1 MDKEEFR
8 KKLANIKEVEA
19 DSLDLELMKAAA
31 AEEDTSTISL
41 EQLKEEV
48 EYNGK
53 ISLRLPRSLHKELV
67 EKAKSEGVS
76 LNQYALFKLSKA

>member
-19 DSLDLELMKAAA
+19 DSLDLELMKAVAV
-31 AEEDTSTISL
+31 EEDTSTISL

-53 ISLRLPRSLHKELV
+53 ISLRLPKSLHKELV
-67 EKAKSEGVS
+67 EKAKDEGVS